1 MDDLKVLKDYCAEW
15 GPCRSSDG
23 PVCMMF
29 GEEDLNCPDFKD
41 PEKVK
46 EYADII
52 RKMKAKQTE
61 PGEPDDI
68 YAGYRQH
75 LHDLPEEV
83 EILTV
88 IFGRERVIDFLQVYA
103 VLLNMNS
110 PWATTRDL
118 VSFMKEF
125 GYGQQ
130 V

>member
-1 MDDLKVLKDYCAEW
+1 MDDLKVLEDYCAEW
-15 GPCRSSDG
+15 GPCKSDKG
-23 PVCMMF
+23 DYCIMYN
-29 GEEDLNCPDFKD
+29 EEESTCPKFND

-46 EYADII
+46 KYANII
-52 RKMKAKQTE
+52 RKIKAKQTE

-110 PWATTRDL
+110 PWAMTRDL

-125 GYGQQ
+125 GYGQI
-130 V
+130 